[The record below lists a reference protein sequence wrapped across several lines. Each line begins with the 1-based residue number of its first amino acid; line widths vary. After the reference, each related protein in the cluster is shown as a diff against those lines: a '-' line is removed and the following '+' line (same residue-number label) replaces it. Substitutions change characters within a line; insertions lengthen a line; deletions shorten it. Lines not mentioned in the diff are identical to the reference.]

1 MQTNGSK
8 CISND
13 SYNCTEGG
21 GKKKKG
27 PTQVIYEQFLI
38 MYHHLEHSGMWQGR
52 GINSVLSSRVISL

>member
-13 SYNCTEGG
+13 SYNCNEGG

-27 PTQVIYEQFLI
+27 PVQVIYE
-38 MYHHLEHSGMWQGR
+38 HSF
-52 GINSVLSSRVISL
+52 